1 MACARCAG
9 GVSGSH
15 KSVDRPQST
24 VGVHTQAAQAR
35 PGAGRPLNRTPATG
49 RRSECVAL
57 SSGLSWA
64 LWSLRDCGSDPRP
77 APTLLRRLQKVFGP
91 RSVIRPVRRSR
102 CLVFSFSTAR
112 SQVQSNAVPRVQ
124 TVCWYSARTQGKES
138 CLLAFCR
145 FLKNEYAH
153 AHATHARSPR
163 ARRAARARAL
173 ARRRARDAT

>member
-1 MACARCAG
+1 MRDGVCGVR
-9 GVSGSH
+9 GVSVHSGRVH
-15 KSVDRPQST
+15 ST
-24 VGVHTQAAQAR
+24 AQAAQAR

-64 LWSLRDCGSDPRP
+64 LCATAARTLDRLRDYSVQ
-77 APTLLRRLQKVFGP
+77 TMTYLLLQKVFGP

-124 TVCWYSARTQGKES
+124 TVCWCNVQRTRKARRDACSLFVVFIKKMNTRTR
-138 CLLAFCR
+138 APR
-145 FLKNEYAH
+145 RARAH
-153 AHATHARSPR
+153 
-163 ARRAARARAL
+163 ARRAL
-173 ARRRARDAT
+173 AAT